1 MNLLWQLVVRA
12 ASEESS
18 VVHVWYTITGTN
30 RYYRNDCCG
39 GYSMVEFEGVDART
53 GKQLPTDTTPT
64 PDWQYFSL
72 RIDMDDPHNVTRAEW
87 AAVRAAHGF

>member
-1 MNLLWQLVVRA
+1 M
-12 ASEESS
+12 
-18 VVHVWYTITGTN
+18 WYTITGTN

-72 RIDMDDPHNVTRAEW
+72 RIDM
-87 AAVRAAHGF
+87 G